1 MTGVRDVTANACT
14 AARTDEPAV
23 FVQVARVPLSPDAPR
38 LPKQAITLP
47 AGSPVVPAEA
57 GIDRAFPEA
66 DP

>member
-1 MTGVRDVTANACT
+1 MTGLRDVTANACT

-23 FVQVARVPLSPDAPR
+23 FVQVARVPLSPDAPL